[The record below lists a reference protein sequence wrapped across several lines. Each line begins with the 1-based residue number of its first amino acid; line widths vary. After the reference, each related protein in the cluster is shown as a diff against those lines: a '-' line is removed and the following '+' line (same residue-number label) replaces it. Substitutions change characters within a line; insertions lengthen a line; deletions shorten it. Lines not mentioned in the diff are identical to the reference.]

1 MPKISVIIPVY
12 NGEKTI
18 QKTIESVL
26 QQTWQDFELI
36 VINDGSQ
43 DATLEILS
51 SIQDPRLRILSYS
64 NAGLASSRNRGI
76 TEATGE
82 YISFLDADDLW
93 TPDKLEAQ
101 FQALE
106 EHPEAAV
113 AYSWTD

>member
-51 SIQDPRLRILSYS
+51 LR
-64 NAGLASSRNRGI
+64 
-76 TEATGE
+76 
-82 YISFLDADDLW
+82 
-93 TPDKLEAQ
+93 K
-101 FQALE
+101 
-106 EHPEAAV
+106 
-113 AYSWTD
+113 